1 MFFSMMRAVLLI
13 VFLAGAAVVL
23 LGWWGVE
30 RFRSATQP
38 AQPATSTAPNPDA
51 DDRAR
56 QIGAQVG
63 ERAGAGAATAG
74 RALADGSVT
83 AKIKA
88 KLALD
93 DAVRARDIDVDTTGT
108 TVTVSGTV
116 RSAAEQQRVLQLA
129 RDTEGV
135 TEVIDR
141 IRVAP

>member
-63 ERAGAGAATAG
+63 ERAGAATAG